1 MTAHSWSIPD
11 MILRYTDEFGFRPDP
26 MAHPMTPIIQV
37 RRLLLLFP
45 RTINNNNNK
54 ILRRRAIQSDSRR
67 LTGIHRRLSP
77 VSVVLH
83 IPHLFIDIKTKNK
96 KSRQNWRSFFGG
108 ERNTRKKLCWFGLVK
123 YFMISCL
130 F

>member
-67 LTGIHRRLSP
+67 LTGILRRLSP

-83 IPHLFIDIKTKNK
+83 
-96 KSRQNWRSFFGG
+96 
-108 ERNTRKKLCWFGLVK
+108 NTFRIYLLIQKQEITPKLALILWW
-123 YFMISCL
+123 
-130 F
+130 